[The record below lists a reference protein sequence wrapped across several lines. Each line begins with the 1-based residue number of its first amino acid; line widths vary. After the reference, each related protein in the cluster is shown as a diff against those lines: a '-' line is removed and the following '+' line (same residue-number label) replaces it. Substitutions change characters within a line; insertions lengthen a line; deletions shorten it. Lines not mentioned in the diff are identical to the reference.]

1 LSDIEVRAARQRRK
15 AGVTLAAGL
24 IVLLAIA
31 VIGVFLVLRFVESQR
46 QQDLLAWQTRLS
58 IVADSRKADI
68 EGWITRQL
76 DDISSLANNAS
87 LQLYMAQL
95 LMGGTQDGGDSGNS
109 GADNS
114 GETPFEADYL
124 TNLLTVSAERDG
136 FAAPK
141 PTEVNANVALPAVA
155 GLALVDKD
163 AKVLVSTPGMPPIEG
178 ALRDFVQN
186 LKPGTRGVLDLFID
200 STGEPAM
207 AFAAPVYGVQ
217 ADTTSQ
223 PLGLVVGV
231 KQVAKEL
238 FPLLRQPGETLK
250 TARAV
255 LVRKVDEGT
264 IEYISPLEDG
274 TPPLGL
280 RLNKNT
286 PELDAS
292 MAVAVASGFAIR
304 RNHAG
309 TEVLAATR
317 GAFRDV
323 PWALIYEVNRKEALA
338 DSDARASRLL
348 TMLLLAVG
356 LVAAALLAAW
366 WMLSSRRAAETA
378 ERHRATAERLESQRR
393 LLRLVTD
400 SQPTEIAIFDTD
412 NKYRFA
418 NKAAAS
424 RAGLA
429 PEDLVGKPLEN
440 VIGPAAAEPIE
451 ALNKKALQD
460 NQQVEETRKLP
471 TGRVLHAI
479 HVPVPA
485 SAGEPP
491 GVLVTHEDLTD
502 AFRERERRERLQ
514 DQLVGALVG
523 VVDRRDPFSA
533 EHSTRVGK
541 LAREIATEMGLTPV
555 QIATAQTA
563 GQLMNLGKILIDP
576 ALLTKGANLSEDE
589 RQQIRRAMLAS
600 GDLLQGVEFDG
611 PVSETLRQSLTRWDG
626 SGVPAGLKGEDILP
640 TARVV
645 AVANAFVG
653 MLSARA
659 HRSALSVEEA
669 TNAIMRDVGK
679 AYDRRAVAALVN
691 YMDNRGGRAEWEQR
705 TSAV

>member
-1 LSDIEVRAARQRRK
+1 LSDVEQRAARQGRK
-15 AGVTLAAGL
+15 AAFTLAIGL
-24 IVLLAIA
+24 LVLLAIA
-31 VIGVFLVLRFVESQR
+31 VVGVLLVLRFVDSQR

-58 IVADSRKADI
+58 IIADSRKSDI
-68 EGWITRQL
+68 EAWVTRQL
-76 DDISSLANNAS
+76 DDVSSLANNAS
-87 LQLYMAQL
+87 LQIYMAQL
-95 LMGGTQDGGDSGNS
+95 LTGGTQEE
-109 GADNS
+109 GADT
-114 GETPFEADYL
+114 GETPFEAEYL
-124 TNLLTVSAERDG
+124 SNLLAVAAERDG

-141 PTEVNANVALPAVA
+141 PSEVEANVALPAVA
-155 GLALVDKD
+155 GMALVDKD
-163 AKVLVSTPGMPPIEG
+163 GKALVATPGMPPIEG
-178 ALRDFVQN
+178 ALKDFVLN
-186 LKPGTRGVLDLFID
+186 LKPGTRGVLDIFID

-207 AFAAPVYGVQ
+207 GFAAPVYAIQ
-217 ADTTSQ
+217 AETTSQ

-238 FPLLRQPGETLK
+238 FPLLRQPGETMR

-255 LVRKVDEGT
+255 LVRKLDDDTV
-264 IEYISPLEDG
+264 EYLSPLEDG

-280 RLNKNT
+280 RLNKST
-286 PELDAS
+286 PELDAAL
-292 MAVAVASGFAIR
+292 AVTVASGFALR
-304 RNHAG
+304 RDHAG
-309 TEVLAATR
+309 REVLAATR

-323 PWALIYEVNRKEALA
+323 PWALIYEVERKEALA

-348 TMLLLAVG
+348 VMLLLAVG

-366 WMLSSRRAAETA
+366 WQVSSRRAAETA

-400 SQPTEIAIFDTD
+400 SQPTEIAIFDAD

-418 NKAAAS
+418 NKAAAQ
-424 RAGLA
+424 RAGLPA
-429 PEDLVGKPLEN
+429 EDLVGKPIEN
-440 VIGPAAAEPIE
+440 VLGPAVAEPVE
-451 ALNKKALQD
+451 LLNQKVLET
-460 NQQVEETRKLP
+460 NQPFDEVRELASGQVMRAT
-471 TGRVLHAI
+471 

-491 GVLVTHEDLTD
+491 GVLVTHEDLTE

-514 DQLVGALVG
+514 DQLVSALVG

-533 EHSTRVGK
+533 EHSARVGK
-541 LAREIATEMGLTPV
+541 LAGEIATEMGLSPV
-555 QIATAQTA
+555 QIATARTA
-563 GQLMNLGKILIDP
+563 GRLMNLGKILIDP
-576 ALLTKGANLSEDE
+576 ALLTKGADLSEDE

-626 SGVPAGLKGEDILP
+626 TGVPAGLKGEDILP

-659 HRSALSVEEA
+659 HRSALSVDDA
-669 TNAIMRDVGK
+669 INACMRDVGK
-679 AYDRRAVAALVN
+679 AFDRRAVAALVN
-691 YMDNRGGRAEWEQR
+691 YMDNRGGRAEWEHGA
-705 TSAV
+705 SAT

>member
-1 LSDIEVRAARQRRK
+1 MSDVEQRAARQGRR
-15 AGVTLAAGL
+15 AAFTLATGS
-24 IVLLAIA
+24 IVLVAIA
-31 VIGVFLVLRFVESQR
+31 VVGIFLVLRFVDSQR

-58 IVADSRKADI
+58 IIADSRKADI
-68 EGWITRQL
+68 EAWVTRQL
-76 DDISSLANNAS
+76 DDVSSLANNAS

-95 LMGGTQDGGDSGNS
+95 LSGGTQGEGGDNT
-109 GADNS
+109 

-124 TNLLTVSAERDG
+124 SNLLTVAAERDG

-141 PTEVNANVALPAVA
+141 PSEVNANVALPAVA

-163 AKVLVSTPGMPPIEG
+163 GKVLVATSGMPPIEG
-178 ALRDFVQN
+178 ALKDFVLN
-186 LKPGTRGVLDLFID
+186 LKPGTRGVLDVFID

-207 AFAAPVYGVQ
+207 GFATPVYGVQ
-217 ADTTSQ
+217 AETTSQ
-223 PLGLVVGV
+223 ALGLVVGV

-238 FPLLRQPGETLK
+238 FPLLRQPGETMR

-255 LVRKVDEGT
+255 LVRKLDDDTV
-264 IEYISPLEDG
+264 EYISPLEDG

-280 RLNKNT
+280 RLNKTT
-286 PELDAS
+286 PELDAAL
-292 MAVAVASGFAIR
+292 AVTVASGFAIR
-304 RNHAG
+304 RDHAG
-309 TEVLAATR
+309 RQVLVATR

-323 PWALIYEVNRKEALA
+323 PWALIYEVERKEALA
-338 DSDARASRLL
+338 DSDARATRLL

-366 WMLSSRRAAETA
+366 WLVSSRRAAETA
-378 ERHRATAERLESQRR
+378 ERHRITAERLESQRR

-400 SQPTEIAIFDTD
+400 SQPTEIAIFDAD
-412 NKYRFA
+412 NRYRFA
-418 NKAAAS
+418 NKAAAD
-424 RAGLA
+424 RAGLP
-429 PEDLVGKPLEN
+429 PEDLVGKPIEN
-440 VIGPAAAEPIE
+440 VLGPAAAEPIE
-451 ALNKKALQD
+451 ALNKKAL
-460 NQQVEETRKLP
+460 ETDQPVDEVRRLP
-471 TGRVLHAI
+471 TGHVLHAT

-485 SAGEPP
+485 SAGEPA
-491 GVLVTHEDLTD
+491 GVLVTHEDLTE

-533 EHSTRVGK
+533 EHSARVGK
-541 LAREIATEMGLTPV
+541 LAGEIATEMGLSSV

-563 GQLMNLGKILIDP
+563 GQLLNLGKILIDP
-576 ALLTKGANLSEDE
+576 ALLTKGADLSEDE

-626 SGVPAGLKGEDILP
+626 TGVPLGLKGEDILP
-640 TARVV
+640 SARVV
-645 AVANAFVG
+645 TVANAFVG

-659 HRSALSVEEA
+659 HRSALSVDDA
-669 TNAIMRDVGK
+669 INACMRDVGK
-679 AYDRRAVAALVN
+679 AFDRRAVAALVN

-705 TSAV
+705 VSST

>member
-1 LSDIEVRAARQRRK
+1 LSDVEQRAARQGRK
-15 AGVTLAAGL
+15 AAFTLAIGL
-24 IVLLAIA
+24 LVLLAIA
-31 VIGVFLVLRFVESQR
+31 VVGVLLVLRFVDSQR

-58 IVADSRKADI
+58 IIADSRKSDI
-68 EGWITRQL
+68 EAWVTRQL
-76 DDISSLANNAS
+76 DDVSSLANNAS
-87 LQLYMAQL
+87 LQIYMAQL
-95 LMGGTQDGGDSGNS
+95 LTGGTQEE
-109 GADNS
+109 GADT
-114 GETPFEADYL
+114 GETPFEAEYL
-124 TNLLTVSAERDG
+124 SNLLAVAAERDG

-141 PTEVNANVALPAVA
+141 PSEVEANVALPAVA
-155 GLALVDKD
+155 GMALVDKD
-163 AKVLVSTPGMPPIEG
+163 GKALVATPGMPPIEG
-178 ALRDFVQN
+178 ALKDFVLN
-186 LKPGTRGVLDLFID
+186 LKPGTRGVLDIFID

-207 AFAAPVYGVQ
+207 GFAAPVYAIQ
-217 ADTTSQ
+217 AETTSE

-238 FPLLRQPGETLK
+238 FPLLRQPGETMR

-255 LVRKVDEGT
+255 LVRKLDDDTV
-264 IEYISPLEDG
+264 EYLSPLEDG

-280 RLNKNT
+280 RLNKST
-286 PELDAS
+286 PELDAAL
-292 MAVAVASGFAIR
+292 AVTVASGFALR
-304 RNHAG
+304 RDHAG
-309 TEVLAATR
+309 REVLAATR

-323 PWALIYEVNRKEALA
+323 PWALIYEVERKEALA

-348 TMLLLAVG
+348 VMLLLAVG

-366 WMLSSRRAAETA
+366 WQVSSRRAAETA

-400 SQPTEIAIFDTD
+400 SQPTEIAIFDAD

-418 NKAAAS
+418 NKAAAQ
-424 RAGLA
+424 RAGLPA
-429 PEDLVGKPLEN
+429 EDLVGKPIEN
-440 VIGPAAAEPIE
+440 VLGPAVAEPVE
-451 ALNKKALQD
+451 LLNQKVLET
-460 NQQVEETRKLP
+460 NQPFDEVRELASGQVMRAT
-471 TGRVLHAI
+471 

-491 GVLVTHEDLTD
+491 GVLVTHEDLTE

-514 DQLVGALVG
+514 DQLVSALVG

-533 EHSTRVGK
+533 EHSARVGK
-541 LAREIATEMGLTPV
+541 LAGEIATEMGLSPV
-555 QIATAQTA
+555 QIATARTA
-563 GQLMNLGKILIDP
+563 GRLMNLGKILIDP
-576 ALLTKGANLSEDE
+576 ALLTKGADLSEDE

-626 SGVPAGLKGEDILP
+626 TGVPAGLKGEDILP

-659 HRSALSVEEA
+659 HRSALSVDDA
-669 TNAIMRDVGK
+669 INACMRDVGK
-679 AYDRRAVAALVN
+679 AFDRRAVAALVN
-691 YMDNRGGRAEWEQR
+691 YMDNRGGRAEWEHGA
-705 TSAV
+705 SAT

>member
-1 LSDIEVRAARQRRK
+1 LSDVEQRAARQGRK
-15 AGVTLAAGL
+15 AAFTLAVGL
-24 IVLLAIA
+24 LVLLAIA
-31 VIGVFLVLRFVESQR
+31 VVGVLLVLRFVDNQR
-46 QQDLLAWQTRLS
+46 QQDLLAWQTRLG
-58 IVADSRKADI
+58 IIADSRKSDVEA
-68 EGWITRQL
+68 WVTRQL
-76 DDISSLANNAS
+76 DDVSSLANNAS

-95 LMGGTQDGGDSGNS
+95 LTGGTQEGGGNT
-109 GADNS
+109 

-124 TNLLTVSAERDG
+124 SNLLAVAAERDG
-136 FAAPK
+136 FAAPR

-155 GLALVDKD
+155 GMALVDKD
-163 AKVLVSTPGMPPIEG
+163 GKVLVATPGMPPIEG
-178 ALRDFVQN
+178 ALKDFVLN
-186 LKPGTRGVLDLFID
+186 LKPGTRGVLDVFID

-207 AFAAPVYGVQ
+207 GFAAPVYAVQ
-217 ADTTSQ
+217 ADTSSQ

-238 FPLLRQPGETLK
+238 FPLLRQPGETMS

-255 LVRKVDEGT
+255 LVRKLDDNTV
-264 IEYISPLEDG
+264 EYLSPLEDG
-274 TPPLGL
+274 TPPMGL
-280 RLNKNT
+280 RLNKST
-286 PELDAS
+286 PELDAAL
-292 MAVAVASGFAIR
+292 AVTVASGFAIR
-304 RNHAG
+304 RDHAG
-309 TEVLAATR
+309 REVLAATR

-323 PWALIYEVNRKEALA
+323 PWALIYEVERKEALA

-366 WMLSSRRAAETA
+366 WQVSSRRAAETA
-378 ERHRATAERLESQRR
+378 ERHRATAERLEAQRH

-400 SQPTEIAIFDTD
+400 SQPTEIAIFDAD

-418 NKAAAS
+418 NKAAAG
-424 RAGLA
+424 RAGLP
-429 PEDLVGKPLEN
+429 PEDLVGKPIEN
-440 VIGPAAAEPIE
+440 VLGPAAAEPIE
-451 ALNKKALQD
+451 ALNKKAM
-460 NQQVEETRKLP
+460 ETGEPVDEVRELVS
-471 TGRVLHAI
+471 GHVLRAT

-491 GVLVTHEDLTD
+491 GVLVTHEDLTE

-514 DQLVGALVG
+514 DQLVAALVG

-541 LAREIATEMGLTPV
+541 LAGEIATEMGLSPV

-563 GQLMNLGKILIDP
+563 GRLMNLGKILIDP
-576 ALLTKGANLSEDE
+576 ALLTKGADLSEDE

-626 SGVPAGLKGEDILP
+626 TGVPVGLKGEDILP

-645 AVANAFVG
+645 SVANAFVG

-659 HRSALSVEEA
+659 HRSALSVDDA
-669 TNAIMRDVGK
+669 INACMRDVGK
-679 AYDRRAVAALVN
+679 AFDRRTVAALVN
-691 YMDNRGGRAEWEQR
+691 YMDNRGGRAEWEHGV
-705 TSAV
+705 SAT

>member
-1 LSDIEVRAARQRRK
+1 LSDVEQRAARQGRK
-15 AGVTLAAGL
+15 AAFTLAIGL
-24 IVLLAIA
+24 LVLLAIA
-31 VIGVFLVLRFVESQR
+31 VVGVLLVLRFVDSQR

-58 IVADSRKADI
+58 IIADSRKSDI
-68 EGWITRQL
+68 EAWVTRQL
-76 DDISSLANNAS
+76 DDVSSLANNAS
-87 LQLYMAQL
+87 LQIYMAQL
-95 LMGGTQDGGDSGNS
+95 LTGGTQEEGGDT
-109 GADNS
+109 
-114 GETPFEADYL
+114 GETPFEAEYL
-124 TNLLTVSAERDG
+124 SNLLAVAAERDG

-141 PTEVNANVALPAVA
+141 PSEVEANVALPAVA
-155 GLALVDKD
+155 GMALVDKD
-163 AKVLVSTPGMPPIEG
+163 GKALVATPGMPPIEG
-178 ALRDFVQN
+178 ALKDFVLN
-186 LKPGTRGVLDLFID
+186 LKPGTRGVLDIFID

-207 AFAAPVYGVQ
+207 GFAAPVYAIQ
-217 ADTTSQ
+217 AETTSE

-238 FPLLRQPGETLK
+238 FPLLRQPGETMR

-255 LVRKVDEGT
+255 LVRKLDDDTV
-264 IEYISPLEDG
+264 EYLSPLEDG

-280 RLNKNT
+280 RLNKST
-286 PELDAS
+286 PELDAAL
-292 MAVAVASGFAIR
+292 AVTVASGFALR
-304 RNHAG
+304 RDHAG
-309 TEVLAATR
+309 REVLAATR

-323 PWALIYEVNRKEALA
+323 PWALIYEVERKEALA

-348 TMLLLAVG
+348 VMLLLAVG

-366 WMLSSRRAAETA
+366 WQVSSRRAAETA

-400 SQPTEIAIFDTD
+400 SQPTEIAIFDAD

-418 NKAAAS
+418 NKAAAQ
-424 RAGLA
+424 RAGLPA
-429 PEDLVGKPLEN
+429 EDLVGKPIEN
-440 VIGPAAAEPIE
+440 VLGPAAAEPVE
-451 ALNKKALQD
+451 LLNQKVLET
-460 NQQVEETRKLP
+460 NQPFDEVRELASGQVMRAT
-471 TGRVLHAI
+471 

-491 GVLVTHEDLTD
+491 GVLVTHEDLTE

-514 DQLVGALVG
+514 DQLVSALVG

-533 EHSTRVGK
+533 EHSARVGK
-541 LAREIATEMGLTPV
+541 LAGEIATEMGLSPV
-555 QIATAQTA
+555 QIATARTA
-563 GQLMNLGKILIDP
+563 GRLMNLGKILIDP
-576 ALLTKGANLSEDE
+576 ALLTKGADLSEDE

-626 SGVPAGLKGEDILP
+626 TGVPAGLKGEDILP

-659 HRSALSVEEA
+659 HRSALSVDDA
-669 TNAIMRDVGK
+669 INACMRDVGK
-679 AYDRRAVAALVN
+679 AFDRRAVAALVN
-691 YMDNRGGRAEWEQR
+691 YMDNRGGRAEWEHGA
-705 TSAV
+705 SAT

>member
-24 IVLLAIA
+24 SVLLAAA
-31 VIGVFLVLRFVESQR
+31 VVGVVLVLRFVNDQR

-58 IVADSRKADI
+58 IIADSRKADI

-76 DDISSLANNAS
+76 DDMSSLANNAS

-95 LMGGTQDGGDSGNS
+95 LMGAQQEGGDDSGNNGGE
-109 GADNS
+109 GAN
-114 GETPFEADYL
+114 ETPFEADYL

-136 FAAPK
+136 FVAPK
-141 PTEVNANVALPAVA
+141 TPEVNANVALPAVA

-163 AKVLVSTPGMPPIEG
+163 AKVLVATPGMPPIEG
-178 ALRDFVQN
+178 ALKDFVQN

-200 STGEPAM
+200 STGEAAM

-255 LVRKVDEGT
+255 LVRKIDEGT

-304 RNHAG
+304 RDHTG
-309 TEVLAATR
+309 KEVLAATR

-323 PWALIYEVNRKEALA
+323 PWALIYEVERKEALA

-366 WMLSSRRAAETA
+366 WMVSSRRAAETA
-378 ERHRATAERLESQRR
+378 ERHRATAERLESQRQ

-400 SQPTEIAIFDTD
+400 SQPTQIAIFDAD

-424 RAGLA
+424 PTGLA
-429 PEDLVGKPLEN
+429 PADLIGKPLEN

-451 ALNKKALQD
+451 ALNKKALES
-460 NQQVEETRKLP
+460 NQPVEETRKES
-471 TGRVLHAI
+471 GRVLHAL

-514 DQLVGALVG
+514 DQLVAALVG

-576 ALLTKGANLSEDE
+576 ALLTKGTNLSEDE
-589 RQQIRRAMLAS
+589 RQQVRRAMLAS

-626 SGVPAGLKGEDILP
+626 TGVPAGLKGEDILP
-640 TARVV
+640 TARVI

-705 TSAV
+705 ASAV

>member
-1 LSDIEVRAARQRRK
+1 
-15 AGVTLAAGL
+15 
-24 IVLLAIA
+24 
-31 VIGVFLVLRFVESQR
+31 
-46 QQDLLAWQTRLS
+46 
-58 IVADSRKADI
+58 
-68 EGWITRQL
+68 
-76 DDISSLANNAS
+76 
-87 LQLYMAQL
+87 MAQL
-95 LMGGTQDGGDSGNS
+95 LTGGTQEE
-109 GADNS
+109 GADTT

-124 TNLLTVSAERDG
+124 SNLLAVAAERDG
-136 FAAPK
+136 FAAPR

-155 GLALVDKD
+155 GMALVDKD
-163 AKVLVSTPGMPPIEG
+163 GKVLVATPGMPPIEG
-178 ALRDFVQN
+178 ALKDFVLN
-186 LKPGTRGVLDLFID
+186 LKPGTRGVLDVFID

-207 AFAAPVYGVQ
+207 GFAAPVYAVQ
-217 ADTTSQ
+217 ADTSSQ

-238 FPLLRQPGETLK
+238 FPLLRQPGETMS

-255 LVRKVDEGT
+255 LVRKLDDNTV
-264 IEYISPLEDG
+264 EYLSPLEDG
-274 TPPLGL
+274 TPPMGL
-280 RLNKNT
+280 RLNKST
-286 PELDAS
+286 PELDAAL
-292 MAVAVASGFAIR
+292 AVTVASGFAIR
-304 RNHAG
+304 RDHAG
-309 TEVLAATR
+309 REVLAATR

-323 PWALIYEVNRKEALA
+323 PWALIYEVERKEALA

-366 WMLSSRRAAETA
+366 WQVSSRRAAETA
-378 ERHRATAERLESQRR
+378 ERHRATAERLEAQRH

-400 SQPTEIAIFDTD
+400 SQPTEIAIFDAD

-418 NKAAAS
+418 NKAAAG
-424 RAGLA
+424 RAGLP
-429 PEDLVGKPLEN
+429 PEDLVGKPIEN
-440 VIGPAAAEPIE
+440 VLGPAAAEPIE
-451 ALNKKALQD
+451 ALNKKAM
-460 NQQVEETRKLP
+460 ETGEPVDEVRELVS
-471 TGRVLHAI
+471 GHVLRAT

-491 GVLVTHEDLTD
+491 GVLVTHEDLTE

-514 DQLVGALVG
+514 DQLVAALVG

-541 LAREIATEMGLTPV
+541 LAGEIATEMGLSPV

-563 GQLMNLGKILIDP
+563 GRLMNLGKILIDP
-576 ALLTKGANLSEDE
+576 ALLTKGADLSEDE

-626 SGVPAGLKGEDILP
+626 TGVPVGLRGEDILP

-645 AVANAFVG
+645 SVANAFVG

-659 HRSALSVEEA
+659 HRSALSVDDA
-669 TNAIMRDVGK
+669 INACMRDVGK
-679 AYDRRAVAALVN
+679 AFDRRTVAALVN
-691 YMDNRGGRAEWEQR
+691 YMDNRGGRAEWEHGAS
-705 TSAV
+705 TT

>member
-1 LSDIEVRAARQRRK
+1 LSDVEQRAARQGRK
-15 AGVTLAAGL
+15 AAFTLAIGS
-24 IVLLAIA
+24 IVLVAIA
-31 VIGVFLVLRFVESQR
+31 VVGVFLVLRFVDSQR

-58 IVADSRKADI
+58 IIADSRKADI
-68 EGWITRQL
+68 EAWVTRQL
-76 DDISSLANNAS
+76 DDVSSLANNAS

-95 LMGGTQDGGDSGNS
+95 LSGGTQGEGGDNT
-109 GADNS
+109 

-124 TNLLTVSAERDG
+124 SNLLTVAAERDG

-141 PTEVNANVALPAVA
+141 PSEVNANVALPAVA

-163 AKVLVSTPGMPPIEG
+163 GKVLVATSGMPPIEG
-178 ALRDFVQN
+178 ALKDFVLN
-186 LKPGTRGVLDLFID
+186 LKPGTRGVLDVFID

-207 AFAAPVYGVQ
+207 GFATPVYGVQ
-217 ADTTSQ
+217 AETTSQ
-223 PLGLVVGV
+223 ALGLVVGV

-238 FPLLRQPGETLK
+238 FPLLRQPGETMR

-255 LVRKVDEGT
+255 LVRKLDDDTV
-264 IEYISPLEDG
+264 EYISPLEDG

-280 RLNKNT
+280 RLNKTT
-286 PELDAS
+286 PELDAAL
-292 MAVAVASGFAIR
+292 AVTVASGFAIR
-304 RNHAG
+304 RDHAG
-309 TEVLAATR
+309 RQVLVATR

-323 PWALIYEVNRKEALA
+323 PWALIYEVERKEALA
-338 DSDARASRLL
+338 DSDARATRLL

-366 WMLSSRRAAETA
+366 WLVSSRRAAETA
-378 ERHRATAERLESQRR
+378 ERHRITAERLESQRR

-400 SQPTEIAIFDTD
+400 SQPTEIAIFDAD
-412 NKYRFA
+412 NRYRFA
-418 NKAAAS
+418 NKAAAD
-424 RAGLA
+424 RAGLP
-429 PEDLVGKPLEN
+429 PEDLVGKPIEN
-440 VIGPAAAEPIE
+440 VLGPAAAEPIE
-451 ALNKKALQD
+451 ALNKKAL
-460 NQQVEETRKLP
+460 ETDQPVDEVRRLP
-471 TGRVLHAI
+471 TGHVLHAT

-485 SAGEPP
+485 SAGEPA
-491 GVLVTHEDLTD
+491 GVLVTHEDLTE

-533 EHSTRVGK
+533 EHSARVGK
-541 LAREIATEMGLTPV
+541 LAGEIATEMGLSSV

-563 GQLMNLGKILIDP
+563 GQLLNLGKILIDP
-576 ALLTKGANLSEDE
+576 ALLTKGADLSEDE

-626 SGVPAGLKGEDILP
+626 TGVPLGLKGEDILP
-640 TARVV
+640 SARVV
-645 AVANAFVG
+645 TVANAFVG

-659 HRSALSVEEA
+659 HRSALSVDDA
-669 TNAIMRDVGK
+669 INACMRDVGK
-679 AYDRRAVAALVN
+679 AFDRRAVAALVN

-705 TSAV
+705 VSST

>member
-1 LSDIEVRAARQRRK
+1 MSDIEERAARQRRK
-15 AGVTLAAGL
+15 AGFTLAVGL
-24 IVLLAIA
+24 IVLVA
-31 VIGVFLVLRFVESQR
+31 VAVVGVFLVLRFVDNQR

-58 IVADSRKADI
+58 IIADSRKADI
-68 EGWITRQL
+68 EAWITRQL
-76 DDISSLANNAS
+76 DDVSSLANNAS

-95 LMGGTQDGGDSGNS
+95 LMGGTQEGGG
-109 GADNS
+109 DNS
-114 GETPFEADYL
+114 GDNSNETPFEADYL
-124 TNLLTVSAERDG
+124 TNLLTVAAERDG

-141 PTEVNANVALPAVA
+141 PNEVNANVAMPAVA
-155 GLALVDKD
+155 GMALVDKEG
-163 AKVLVSTPGMPPIEG
+163 KVLVATPGMPPIEG
-178 ALRDFVQN
+178 ALKDFVLN

-223 PLGLVVGV
+223 ALGLVVGV

-238 FPLLRQPGETLK
+238 FPLLRQPGETMK

-255 LVRKVDEGT
+255 LVRKVGEDT
-264 IEYISPLEDG
+264 VEYISPLEDG

-292 MAVAVASGFAIR
+292 LAVAVASGFAIR
-304 RNHAG
+304 QDHAG
-309 TEVLAATR
+309 GEVLAATR

-323 PWALIYEVNRKEALA
+323 PWALIYEVDRKEALA
-338 DSDARASRLL
+338 DSDARATRLL
-348 TMLLLAVG
+348 IMLLLAVG

-366 WMLSSRRAAETA
+366 WLISSRRFAETA
-378 ERHRATAERLESQRR
+378 ERHRATAERLDSQRR

-400 SQPTEIAIFDTD
+400 SQPTEIAIFNAD

-418 NKAAAS
+418 NKAAAQ

-429 PEDLVGKPLEN
+429 PEDLVGKPIEN
-440 VIGPAAAEPIE
+440 VMGPAAAEPIE
-451 ALNKKALQD
+451 ALNKKALET
-460 NQQVEETRKLP
+460 NQPVDEIRKLP
-471 TGRVLHAI
+471 TGRVLRAT

-485 SAGEPP
+485 GPGEPP
-491 GVLVTHEDLTD
+491 GVLVTQEDLTD

-541 LAREIATEMGLTPV
+541 LGGEIATEMGLTPV
-555 QIATAQTA
+555 QIATARTA

-576 ALLTKGANLSEDE
+576 ALLTKGADLSEDE

-626 SGVPAGLKGEDILP
+626 TGVPAGLKGEDILP
-640 TARVV
+640 TARVII
-645 AVANAFVG
+645 VANAFVG

-659 HRSALSVEEA
+659 HRSALSVDEA
-669 TNAIMRDVGK
+669 INACMRDVGK
-679 AYDRRAVAALVN
+679 AFDRRAVAALVN
-691 YMDNRGGRAEWEQR
+691 YMDNRGGRAEWEQG
-705 TSAV
+705 ANLP

>member
-1 LSDIEVRAARQRRK
+1 LSDVEQRAARQGRK
-15 AGVTLAAGL
+15 AAFTLAIGL
-24 IVLLAIA
+24 LVLLAVA
-31 VIGVFLVLRFVESQR
+31 VVGVLLVLRFVDDQR

-58 IVADSRKADI
+58 IIADSRKSDVEA
-68 EGWITRQL
+68 WVTRQL
-76 DDISSLANNAS
+76 DDVSSLANNAS

-95 LMGGTQDGGDSGNS
+95 LTGGTQEGGDNT
-109 GADNS
+109 

-124 TNLLTVSAERDG
+124 SNLLAVAAERDG

-155 GLALVDKD
+155 GMALVDKD
-163 AKVLVSTPGMPPIEG
+163 GKVLVATPGMPPIEG
-178 ALRDFVQN
+178 ALKDFVLN
-186 LKPGTRGVLDLFID
+186 LKPGTRAVLDVFID

-207 AFAAPVYGVQ
+207 GFAAPVYGVQ
-217 ADTTSQ
+217 ADTSSQ

-238 FPLLRQPGETLK
+238 FPLLRQPGETMS

-255 LVRKVDEGT
+255 LVRKLDDNTV
-264 IEYISPLEDG
+264 EYLSPLEDG
-274 TPPLGL
+274 TPPMGL
-280 RLNKNT
+280 RLNKST
-286 PELDAS
+286 PELDAAL
-292 MAVAVASGFAIR
+292 AVTVASSFAIR
-304 RNHAG
+304 RDHAG
-309 TEVLAATR
+309 REVLAATR
-317 GAFRDV
+317 GAFREV
-323 PWALIYEVNRKEALA
+323 PWALIYEVERKEALA

-366 WMLSSRRAAETA
+366 WQVSSRRAAETA
-378 ERHRATAERLESQRR
+378 ERHRATAERLEAQRH

-400 SQPTEIAIFDTD
+400 SQPTEIAIFDAD

-418 NKAAAS
+418 NKAAAL
-424 RAGLA
+424 RAGLP
-429 PEDLVGKPLEN
+429 PEDLVGKQIEN
-440 VIGPAAAEPIE
+440 VLGPAAAEPIE
-451 ALNKKALQD
+451 ALNKKAM
-460 NQQVEETRKLP
+460 ETGEPVDEVRELAS
-471 TGRVLHAI
+471 GHVLRAT

-491 GVLVTHEDLTD
+491 GVLVTHEDLTE

-514 DQLVGALVG
+514 DQLVAALVG

-541 LAREIATEMGLTPV
+541 LAGEIATEMGLSPV

-563 GQLMNLGKILIDP
+563 GRLMNLGKILIDP
-576 ALLTKGANLSEDE
+576 ALLTKGADLSEDE

-626 SGVPAGLKGEDILP
+626 TGVPVGLKGEDILP

-645 AVANAFVG
+645 SVANAFVG

-659 HRSALSVEEA
+659 HRSALSVDDA
-669 TNAIMRDVGK
+669 INACMRDVGK
-679 AYDRRAVAALVN
+679 AFDRRTVAALVN
-691 YMDNRGGRAEWEQR
+691 YMDNRGGRAEWEHGV
-705 TSAV
+705 SAT